1 VIAVSRD
8 GHREKA
14 AEEDVVSTRIKRRI
28 VIAAVALGAAG
39 LGGTALAT
47 SSSGGNSFF
56 DDVAHRLGVS
66 PARLQSAVNGALADR
81 LDQLVKQGKLTRA
94 QADAILKRAKANG
107 GGFPFGGWAPF
118 GRGHHFGGPGEFG
131 FRHHGFGPGFRP
143 GPVFGPLAGAA
154 RYLGLSGGE
163 LMKELRSG
171 KTLAAIAKA
180 KGKSVSGLESALLA
194 PVKKRLDAAIKAGH
208 LTQAQEQHVLGMI
221 TRGIDGFVTH
231 GFSFQLRMHDDR
243 DHGGESEGGGSSQP
257 SAFGL

>member
-1 VIAVSRD
+1 MDIGD
-8 GHREKA
+8 EP

-28 VIAAVALGAAG
+28 VIAAVALGVAG

-66 PARLQSAVNGALADR
+66 PEKLQSAVNGALADR

-94 QADAILKRAKANG
+94 QADAILKHARANG

-118 GRGHHFGGPGEFG
+118 SRGHHFGGPGEFG
-131 FRHHGFGPGFRP
+131 FRHHGFGPG
-143 GPVFGPLAGAA
+143 PVFGPLAGAA
-154 RYLGLSGGE
+154 KYLGLSDDA

-171 KTLAAIAKA
+171 KTLGAIAKA
-180 KGKSVSGLESALLA
+180 NVKSVSGLESALVA
-194 PVKKRLDAAIKAGH
+194 PVKSRLDAAVKAGR
-208 LTQAQEQHVLGMI
+208 LTRSQEQHVLRMV

-231 GFSFQLRMHDDR
+231 GFSFQMRMHDGWG
-243 DHGGESEGGGSSQP
+243 HGDESKGGGSSQP
-257 SAFGL
+257 AAFGL

>member
-1 VIAVSRD
+1 
-8 GHREKA
+8 
-14 AEEDVVSTRIKRRI
+14 VVSTHIKRRI
-28 VIAAVALGAAG
+28 VIAAAALGVAG

-81 LDQLVKQGKLTRA
+81 LDQLVKQGRLTRA
-94 QADAILKRAKANG
+94 QADEILKRAKANG

-131 FRHHGFGPGFRP
+131 FRHRDLGPGFGP

-154 RYLGLSGGE
+154 GYLGLSGDE

-180 KGKSVSGLESALLA
+180 RGKSVSGLEAALVA
-194 PVKKRLDAAIKAGH
+194 PVKKRLDAAVKDGH
-208 LTQAQEQHVLGMI
+208 LTNAQEQHVLRMV

-231 GFSFQLRMHDDR
+231 GFSFQLRMHDDW
-243 DHGGESEGGGSSQP
+243 DDGGEREGGGDSQP
-257 SAFGL
+257 SDFGL

>member
-1 VIAVSRD
+1 MDS
-8 GHREKA
+8 GYEP

-28 VIAAVALGAAG
+28 VIAAVALGVAG

-66 PARLQSAVNGALADR
+66 PAKLQSAVNGALADR

-94 QADAILKRAKANG
+94 QADAILKHAKANG

-118 GRGHHFGGPGEFG
+118 DRGHRSGGPGEFG
-131 FRHHGFGPGFRP
+131 FRHHRFGPGFGP

-154 RYLGLSGGE
+154 RYLGLSGDE

-180 KGKSVSGLESALLA
+180 NGKSVSGLESALVA
-194 PVKKRLDAAIKAGH
+194 PMKKRLDAAVKDGH
-208 LTQAQEQHVLGMI
+208 LTKAQEQHLLGMI
-221 TRGIDGFVTH
+221 TRDIDGFVTH
-231 GFSFQLRMHDDR
+231 GFSFQMRMHDDWG
-243 DHGGESEGGGSSQP
+243 HGESKGGGSSQP
-257 SAFGL
+257 AAFGL